1 MTTKSTILFIFAI
14 CLLVDNCFAQ
24 SNCKDTLVTSCAR
37 LKNCKSNDADCI
49 LKACDCIGLG
59 GPQGTGFDPVY
70 DRDSCTQHRDK
81 YYKKNCKKQI
91 KGSQK

>member
-37 LKNCKSNDADCI
+37 LKNCKS
-49 LKACDCIGLG
+49 K
-59 GPQGTGFDPVY
+59 PQVSGAHVEANVCAENFIAASVGAPSVKIEASRKCTG
-70 DRDSCTQHRDK
+70 RKSRIT
-81 YYKKNCKKQI
+81 
-91 KGSQK
+91 